1 MAPAQP
7 VPVTGVDPAAE
18 ARLMRWATYASTA
31 TAALLI
37 ATKLAA
43 WLATDS
49 VALLSTLIDSTI
61 DLAASVLTLA
71 AVRQALQPADRD
83 HRFGHGKVEALA
95 GLGQAA
101 FILGSAG
108 LLASEALGRLVHPVP
123 VSHGGWGIAAMGV
136 SILATLALLAF
147 QRRVVART
155 RSLAI
160 RADSLHYAGDVALN
174 LSVILSLLLAMG
186 PGWALADPLFAIGI
200 AAWLMV
206 SAGGIARG
214 AIATL
219 MDQELPEPE
228 RQRIRALAVAHPEVI
243 GLHDLRTR
251 SSGRQGFIQLHLVLP
266 GQLPLVE
273 AHRIADQVEAAIL
286 AEFPRFEVI
295 IHQDPDGLA
304 EPHPLPE

>member
-1 MAPAQP
+1 
-7 VPVTGVDPAAE
+7 
-18 ARLMRWATYASTA
+18 MRWATYASTA

-61 DLAASVLTLA
+61 DLAASLLTLA

-186 PGWALADPLFAIGI
+186 PGWVLADPLFAIGI

-219 MDQELPEPE
+219 MDQELPEAE
-228 RQRIRALAVAHPEVI
+228 RERIRALAVAHPEVI

>member
-1 MAPAQP
+1 
-7 VPVTGVDPAAE
+7 
-18 ARLMRWATYASTA
+18 MRWATYASTA
-31 TAALLI
+31 IATLLI

-71 AVRQALQPADRD
+71 AVRQALQPADHD

-108 LLASEALGRLVHPVP
+108 LLVGEALGRLVHPVP

-136 SILATLALLAF
+136 SILATLVLLAF

-160 RADSLHYAGDVALN
+160 R
-174 LSVILSLLLAMG
+174 
-186 PGWALADPLFAIGI
+186 
-200 AAWLMV
+200 
-206 SAGGIARG
+206 
-214 AIATL
+214 
-219 MDQELPEPE
+219 
-228 RQRIRALAVAHPEVI
+228 RIRCITPVMS
-243 GLHDLRTR
+243 R
-251 SSGRQGFIQLHLVLP
+251 SIS
-266 GQLPLVE
+266 
-273 AHRIADQVEAAIL
+273 A
-286 AEFPRFEVI
+286 
-295 IHQDPDGLA
+295 
-304 EPHPLPE
+304 

>member
-1 MAPAQP
+1 
-7 VPVTGVDPAAE
+7 
-18 ARLMRWATYASTA
+18 MRWATYASTA

-37 ATKLAA
+37 AIKLAA

-71 AVRQALQPADRD
+71 AVRQALQPADHE

-123 VSHGGWGIAAMGV
+123 VSHGVWGVAAMGV

-160 RADSLHYAGDVALN
+160 KADSLHYAGDVALN

-219 MDQELPEPE
+219 MDHELPETE
-228 RQRIRALAVAHPEVI
+228 RERIRALAEAHPEVI

-304 EPHPLPE
+304 ERHPLPE